1 MRALRVAVPEGARLS
16 AGVLDPGSGRS
27 AVYGGGSFDA
37 ASVVKVGILAAL
49 LLGAQD
55 TDRDLTGAER
65 ERAARMIGRSD
76 NDCATE
82 LWHRIGGAPGL
93 DAAHRRLGL
102 TATVGG
108 TNGYWGL
115 TRTTARDQLTL
126 LRHVFTPSP
135 VLTPASRACLAALMA
150 SVVPGQRWG
159 VSAVGP
165 GALKN
170 GWFPRDATGRWVVH
184 SVGRASGAHGDR
196 LLAVLTEGTSSRAEG
211 IALVESAARAAVRDF
226 AGPA

>member
-1 MRALRVAVPEGARLS
+1 MEPLSVEVPEGARLS
-16 AGVLDPGSGRS
+16 VGVLDPGSGRR
-27 AVYGGGSFDA
+27 AVYGDGSYDA

-55 TDRDLTGAER
+55 ADRDLTAAER

-76 NDCATE
+76 NDSATA
-82 LWHRIGGAPGL
+82 LWHGIGGAPGL

-115 TRTTARDQLTL
+115 TRTTAQDQLTL
-126 LRHVFTPSP
+126 LQHVFAPSP
-135 VLTPASRACLAALMA
+135 VLAPASRAYLAGLMA

-196 LLAVLTEGTSSRAEG
+196 LLAVLTEGTPSHAEG
-211 IALVESAARAAVRDF
+211 IALVESAARAAARAF